1 MCLNTERVCKCY
13 IDSSGWVQYMCS
25 FTVYETSPV
34 HELFSQEERKLLS
47 CWWKTDNLPCNRLIF
62 SSFTSTL
69 HKSFTVSKYSHW
81 HVNFLLAMA
90 EHHHSNPYKLYMLCA
105 LTHLFNIMS
114 TFQCVCELCMSTMN
128 CRITATL
135 RACCWDSLI
144 IIQLAK
150 IQQTWLKVF
159 NLNVS
164 FKLQKL

>member
-25 FTVYETSPV
+25 FTVYKTSSWIIFPGGKKTFV
-34 HELFSQEERKLLS
+34 LLMEN
-47 CWWKTDNLPCNRLIF
+47 WQLPCNRLIV

-81 HVNFLLAMA
+81 HVNFLLAVA

-135 RACCWDSLI
+135 HACCWDSLI

-150 IQQTWLKVF
+150 IQQTWIK
-159 NLNVS
+159 S
-164 FKLQKL
+164 I